1 MVQEHLDIST
11 RWARSVRRVDV
22 QRTETKPNVITVE
35 PSQPPSRNGLV
46 LRLCQP
52 ISRFLVMV
60 GGWIYRLLDRL
71 PGQCTVSKLD
81 AFETF
86 CRETPPKTVAAILLL
101 TPLPCLA
108 FNLLIECIPL
118 SDPGTGLAGSGFY
131 QLRMF
136 LTRLISALMPSLIK
150 LDCVPESPVNSPLT
164 LLLFAVSQAAIFL
177 ATNALI
183 SLAADVFPVPLS
195 LFTAIVPM
203 AIAGRL
209 MFYRRLPKDP
219 QFHAQSNKVNLW
231 VTIEM
236 LPLFVYPAFTVGFIS
251 LTSTQQFWVSLLIP
265 LLKTVIRRVLWW
277 ITKDDY
283 DLINVMTGCVGQ
295 LYHVLFIA
303 LALQNSKSLSTMGV
317 IVALGISRMLL
328 NCRYILNDCKKIQN
342 AKAKLED
349 IEPLMEEDDFH
360 LALKLAREPRVAN
373 VLHKKLPSL
382 LLSTYPGYRES
393 DFMARYE
400 ETLRAQHA
408 AAVHSLGVVSRP
420 SLLSSARPKNAPNTW
435 TIAALEISPSV
446 RRADY
451 VSSVASAMHQSE
463 IILLRSYLVIWM
475 TSFYVIYLVA
485 VFWLPNRRYFA
496 TQATMT
502 TFEAVGISVTRLLLV
517 CGMEIALLGI
527 QLVLI
532 TVAVFVAATRWEV
545 RRRRWWIST
554 APSATQIASGKLRR
568 ISGRLAKPFR
578 INGKKKNG
586 SCSRK
591 GHRAAKTC
599 MATTGRLEC

>member
-136 LTRLISALMPSLIK
+136 LTGLISALMPSLIK

-317 IVALGISRMLL
+317 IVAL
-328 NCRYILNDCKKIQN
+328 
-342 AKAKLED
+342 
-349 IEPLMEEDDFH
+349 
-360 LALKLAREPRVAN
+360 
-373 VLHKKLPSL
+373 
-382 LLSTYPGYRES
+382 
-393 DFMARYE
+393 
-400 ETLRAQHA
+400 
-408 AAVHSLGVVSRP
+408 
-420 SLLSSARPKNAPNTW
+420 
-435 TIAALEISPSV
+435 ALEISPSV

>member
-136 LTRLISALMPSLIK
+136 LTGLISALMPSLIK

-408 AAVHSLGVVSRP
+408 VKTDRWLK
-420 SLLSSARPKNAPNTW
+420 L
-435 TIAALEISPSV
+435 
-446 RRADY
+446 
-451 VSSVASAMHQSE
+451 
-463 IILLRSYLVIWM
+463 
-475 TSFYVIYLVA
+475 TSIYGYRGTRCENQLDR
-485 VFWLPNRRYFA
+485 RRY
-496 TQATMT
+496 
-502 TFEAVGISVTRLLLV
+502 IH
-517 CGMEIALLGI
+517 
-527 QLVLI
+527 
-532 TVAVFVAATRWEV
+532 
-545 RRRRWWIST
+545 
-554 APSATQIASGKLRR
+554 
-568 ISGRLAKPFR
+568 LAWCPDLHF
-578 INGKKKNG
+578 
-586 SCSRK
+586 
-591 GHRAAKTC
+591 
-599 MATTGRLEC
+599 